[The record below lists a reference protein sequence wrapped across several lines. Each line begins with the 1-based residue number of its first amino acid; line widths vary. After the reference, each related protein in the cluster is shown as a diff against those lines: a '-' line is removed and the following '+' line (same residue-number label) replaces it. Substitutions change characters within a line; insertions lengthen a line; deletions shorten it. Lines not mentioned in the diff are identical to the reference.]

1 METIRKV
8 AYFAMDVPQK
18 AGEGARVL
26 NTVRDEGINLLAF
39 TGFPSGRKA
48 QIDLIPEDPTTFVAA
63 ARRAKLRVRAKKTG
77 FLVQGDDYPG
87 AVASL
92 MNRLAKAKLNVTAI
106 DAVCA
111 GQGRYGAIFWVKPR
125 DVAKAAAVLGAV

>member
-87 AVASL
+87 AVAGL

-111 GQGRYGAIFWVKPR
+111 GQGRYGAILWVKPR